1 MSFHTNGLIPAII
14 MAGNE
19 ETILSFQ
26 EPEISQPTQTH
37 LTRHITMGTGST
49 EELRLKILLSTI
61 EVFNQFGM
69 RFTMDDIASNMKI
82 SKKTIYTVYRSK
94 DAMMLDMVDYIFD
107 NIAISKGATIESSEV
122 SLGDKIRS
130 HLTAMPDAFEKVNFT
145 ELSLLKDKYPKIYNR
160 VRMRLESGWEPT
172 IALLQQGQEQGIIKK
187 DANLQIFK
195 MMMESSISAF
205 FESDILKKQ
214 SLTYTEGL
222 DLVVDILLD
231 GIKV

>member
-1 MSFHTNGLIPAII
+1 
-14 MAGNE
+14 
-19 ETILSFQ
+19 
-26 EPEISQPTQTH
+26 
-37 LTRHITMGTGST
+37 MGTGSSD
-49 EELRLKILLSTI
+49 ELRLKILLSTI

-94 DAMMLDMVDYIFD
+94 DAMMLDMVDFIFD

-122 SLGDKIRS
+122 SLGDKIKA

-145 ELSLLKDKYPKIYNR
+145 ELSLLKDKYPKIYNK
-160 VRMRLESGWEPT
+160 VRTRLESGWEPT

-187 DANLQIFK
+187 DANLQVFK

-214 SLTYTEGL
+214 GLTYTEGL